1 MFLFGLT
8 FSINLLFIF
17 INAENHIGVNN
28 VQRSA
33 INMDVVEHEPNNNVH
48 YDQSEQ
54 ITPEKVLIRVPRL
67 KTENEKLKI
76 NKRERRQL
84 LEALQTAGFIISV
97 AKAMKK
103 TESGEEILG
112 MAKKVAIIVLVFV
125 SLCTVCCF
133 VTIIIICVKCCCGN
147 NNRKRNAE
155 PTTVQVPQPII
166 IHHTG
171 PSGYQPQYYQQ
182 PAPQSWNSVMV
193 RPPESRPM
201 LPQPSAPPRPNNDFH
216 IEYVPPPPYEKLYT
230 SK

>member
-84 LEALQTAGFIISV
+84 LD
-97 AKAMKK
+97 
-103 TESGEEILG
+103 GEEILG

-147 NNRKRNAE
+147 NNRKRNAAS
-155 PTTVQVPQPII
+155 TTVQVPQPII
-166 IHHTG
+166 VHHTG

-216 IEYVPPPPYEKLYT
+216 TEYVPPPPYEKLYT
-230 SK
+230 SN